1 LGLGSHTGTPK
12 TSAQKLQFFSKPSIS
27 LKFDKIHMVHISNGE
42 VKGVIFKERAVG
54 DIYFG
59 VDCMASPHGRPTIS
73 AA

>member
-1 LGLGSHTGTPK
+1 LKIDKVHT
-12 TSAQKLQFFSKPSIS
+12 
-27 LKFDKIHMVHISNGE
+27 VHISDGE

-59 VDCMASPHGRPTIS
+59 ADCMASPHGRPTIS